1 MSAIHLYF
9 QVHQPYRLNEFT
21 FFDIGNS
28 QNYFNDFLNE
38 SIINKVCEKCYLPTN
53 SLLLN
58 LIEEFKGDF
67 KCTFSFSGVFLEQI
81 QKTRPDVL
89 DSFRKLVDSGCVE
102 VLSETYYHSL
112 SSIYDL
118 EEFDQQV
125 LLHKN
130 LIGNLF
136 GYVPNVFRNTE
147 LIVHEEVLKYCQKNN
162 YIGLLVEGS
171 KNLLGDHSPN
181 QMIIPQGY
189 EFKVLA
195 RNFELSD
202 EISYRFSDQKNP
214 LYPLTVDKFIDLILH
229 EQPNDC
235 INLYMD
241 YETFGE
247 HHWVDTHIF
256 DFLEMLPRS
265 IMNAASFEFK
275 KMEDTLAGK
284 TEAKTSVKFEGASS
298 WADTEKDLSAWI
310 GNSLQQD
317 ALRLIYELKD
327 PVFATGNNNMID
339 LWRKLQTSDHFY
351 YMSTKA
357 YTDGEVHNYFSPYRS
372 PYDAYLYY
380 TNVLKSVR
388 QTLGIN

>member
-38 SIINKVCEKCYLPTN
+38 SVINKVSEKCYLPTN

-58 LIEEFKGDF
+58 LIEQFKGDF

-81 QKTRPDVL
+81 QKARPDVL
-89 DSFRKLVDSGCVE
+89 DSFRKLVDTGCVE

-112 SSIYDL
+112 SSIYDV
-118 EEFDQQV
+118 EEFGQQV
-125 LLHKN
+125 ILHKN
-130 LIGNLF
+130 LIGDLF

-147 LIVHEEVLKYCQKNN
+147 LIMHEEVLKYCEKND
-162 YIGLLVEGS
+162 YVGLLAEGS
-171 KNLLGDHSPN
+171 KNLLGNHSPN

-189 EFKVLA
+189 QLKVLA

-214 LYPLTVDKFIDLILH
+214 LYPLTPDKFTDLMLH
-229 EQPNDC
+229 EKPNDC

-247 HHWVDTHIF
+247 HHWADTNIF
-256 DFLEMLPRS
+256 DFLGKLPS
-265 IMNAASFEFK
+265 AIMNNTSFEFK
-275 KMEDTLAGK
+275 RMENTLAEK
-284 TEAKTSVKFEGASS
+284 TEIQTTVKFEGASS
-298 WADTEKDLSAWI
+298 WADTEKDLSAWL

-317 ALRLIYELKD
+317 ALNLIYELKE
-327 PVFATGNNNMID
+327 PVFSTRDNNMID

-388 QTLGIN
+388 QTLGIS